1 LRKLFF
7 FRKAKMNE
15 APCPKDVGL
24 NQSLGS
30 QNVVNQ
36 SPPPPTPKKKKTTLW
51 KRLK

>member
-1 LRKLFF
+1 
-7 FRKAKMNE
+7 MNE

-30 QNVVNQ
+30 QNVVVNQ